1 MTTTINTKPNTFY
14 IRKDLDDDTGVTPC
28 YPDVYEGL
36 GTTFDINSNP
46 KTTYLIGESTVVT
59 ANDYN
64 GEGTINEMYISAYA
78 NKITQVNPQTA
89 PYMDVYNV
97 NPTVDITEG
106 NMTVISGTS
115 GLLSTFTSYYDMGTP
130 WLAENFDGEEKH
142 FFNVDAA
149 TAPRPV
155 MSGPAMIDMQISTAK
170 LLSVIK
176 KSQKQDI
183 DGEEWT

>member
-28 YPDVYEGL
+28 YPDIYEGL
-36 GTTFDINSNP
+36 GATFNINSNP

-59 ANDYN
+59 ANDYE

-78 NKITQVNPQTA
+78 NTITQVNPQTA

-97 NPTVDITEG
+97 NPNVDITEG
-106 NMTVISGTS
+106 DMTVISGTS

-142 FFNVDAA
+142 FFNVDSA
-149 TAPRPV
+149 TAPRPTIK
-155 MSGPAMIDMQISTAK
+155 GATLIDMQISVTK
-170 LLSVIK
+170 LVALIK
-176 KSQKQDI
+176 LRQKQTV
-183 DGEEWT
+183 DGVEWT